1 MKVIDRIELF
11 RKSLNIT
18 QRAICNELQMPA
30 SSYNSAKLKG
40 SDIGSSTILR
50 LYEAYPKLNL
60 EWLITGKGDMI
71 KGESTNPVED
81 SAAYRELERKYIRCL
96 EEKDTLK
103 KTTDTGIVAVTRKKK
118 LK

>member
-1 MKVIDRIELF
+1 MSVISRIEAF
-11 RKSLNIT
+11 RK
-18 QRAICNELQMPA
+18 AIDISQKDLCNKVGYPA
-30 SSYNSAKLKG
+30 SSYTSAKNRN
-40 SDIGSSTILR
+40 SDVGSSLLVRIC
-50 LYEAYPKLNL
+50 EEFPSVNID
-60 EWLITGKGDMI
+60 WLITGNGDMI